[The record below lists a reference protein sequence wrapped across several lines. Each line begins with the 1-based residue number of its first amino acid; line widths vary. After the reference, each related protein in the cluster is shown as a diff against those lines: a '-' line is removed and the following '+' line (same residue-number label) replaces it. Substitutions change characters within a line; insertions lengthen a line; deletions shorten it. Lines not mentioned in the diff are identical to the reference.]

1 MVYKNVETYLNE
13 EVRKPI
19 KYYLKDVSP
28 DKQEDI
34 MATVDYLCN
43 RYRETNGTCLFYE
56 SKLPP
61 HGNELFKEWQQFM
74 NEKGYLAPIDYD
86 ELEGV
91 FTEEELEA
99 RLGI

>member
-28 DKQEDI
+28 DKQENI
-34 MATVDYLCN
+34 MELVDYLCD

-56 SKLPP
+56 SKLP
-61 HGNELFKEWQQFM
+61 HDDERFKEWQQFM

-86 ELEGV
+86 ELEDV
-91 FTEEELEA
+91 FTEEEFEA

>member
-1 MVYKNVETYLNE
+1 MHYENVETYLNE

-34 MATVDYLCN
+34 MELVDYLCDK
-43 RYRETNGTCLFYE
+43 YRETNATCLFYE
-56 SKLPP
+56 SKLP
-61 HGNELFKEWQQFM
+61 HDDKRFKEWQQFM
-74 NEKGYLAPIDYD
+74 EEKGYIRPIDYD
-86 ELEGV
+86 ELEDV
-91 FTEEELEA
+91 FTEEELEV